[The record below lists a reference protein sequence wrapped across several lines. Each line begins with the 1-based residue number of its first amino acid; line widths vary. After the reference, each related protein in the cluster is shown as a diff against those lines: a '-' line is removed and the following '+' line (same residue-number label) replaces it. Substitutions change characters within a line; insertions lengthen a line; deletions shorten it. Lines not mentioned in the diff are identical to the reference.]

1 MKAHC
6 LFEQSGTF
14 RDAFMQNGI
23 KAVCVDIRNDYGTT
37 DIVLDLFK
45 EIDKAYHYHEVNAE
59 RERLGYDL
67 LPKGEFASF
76 FDNIAKDD
84 IVFAFFSCIRF
95 TEKTSLNARCK
106 SGGMINK
113 NDFEKICYSSNLIS
127 ETAQYYGLF
136 CNLFKIAL
144 NRGFKMVVENPHN
157 TAFNFLK
164 TFFPLTPQVVITN
177 RAEYGGDY
185 FKKPTAFWFVNFEP
199 QNNTIFENINVPK
212 IKTIQR
218 DCGKHGGNKLR
229 SEISPSFA
237 DRFIREFVL
246 IAEKSVG

>member
-1 MKAHC
+1 MNAWC

-14 RDAFMQNGI
+14 RDAFKNLGFNS
-23 KAVCVDIRNDYGTT
+23 VCVDIRNDYNQTN
-37 DIVLDLFK
+37 ISLDLFS
-45 EIDKAYHYHEVNAE
+45 EIDKASIN
-59 RERLGYDL
+59 
-67 LPKGEFASF
+67 LPSF

-84 IVFAFFSCIRF
+84 IVFAFFPCIRF
-95 TEKTSLNARCK
+95 TEKTSLNARCANYGMMNK
-106 SGGMINK
+106 S
-113 NDFEKICYSSNLIS
+113 DFEKLCYSSNLIS
-127 ETAQYYGLF
+127 ETAKYYELF

-144 NRGFKMVVENPHN
+144 KRGFKMVVENPHN

-164 TFFPLTPQVVITN
+164 TFFPLTPQVIITD
-177 RAEYGGDY
+177 RAKYGGDY

-199 QNNTIFENINVPK
+199 QNNMIFENVNVPK
-212 IKTIQR
+212 LKRVQV